1 MKRTIIIKKK
11 EVDRIHKKQM
21 EISSEAVQ
29 KYSIQYQKL
38 RPILKEILANGLD
51 VTEYYDTAMKICS
64 QLKPLV
70 ELKAGSVF
78 YFPYK
83 NISPEV
89 YGLAKTI
96 MEEISD
102 LLQRMNELDAWKKS
116 HLKPMK

>member
-11 EVDRIHKKQM
+11 ELDRIHKKQM

-29 KYSIQYQKL
+29 KYPIQYQKL
-38 RPILKEILANGLD
+38 RSILKGILANGLD

-83 NISPEV
+83 NISPKV
-89 YGLAKTI
+89 YGRAETI
-96 MEEISD
+96 MEEINS
-102 LLQRMNELDAWKKS
+102 LLQWMNELDAWRKF

>member
-11 EVDRIHKKQM
+11 EVDRIKKKQM

-29 KYSIQYQKL
+29 KYPIQYQKL
-38 RPILKEILANGLD
+38 RSILKGVLANGLD

-64 QLKPLV
+64 QLKPLF
-70 ELKAGSVF
+70 ELKAGSIF

-102 LLQRMNELDAWKKS
+102 LLQRMNELDAWRKS